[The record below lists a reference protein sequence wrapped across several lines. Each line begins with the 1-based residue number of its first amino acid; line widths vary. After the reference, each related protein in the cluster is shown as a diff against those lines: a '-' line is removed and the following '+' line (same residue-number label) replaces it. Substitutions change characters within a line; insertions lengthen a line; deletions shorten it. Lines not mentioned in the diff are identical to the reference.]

1 MSNLK
6 QYQTR
11 FEKASESKQDNI
23 GHEKSELKST
33 SLGFSPENNF
43 SIFRTGDYI
52 SRRSEALQPAIRQA
66 MKQTI

>member
-1 MSNLK
+1 MSNRK

-11 FEKASESKQDNI
+11 FEEASESKQDNI

-33 SLGFSPENNF
+33 SLGFFPENIF

-52 SRRSEALQPAIRQA
+52 SRKSEPLRPVTRQA